1 MAWNL
6 SNKTKLT
13 HVSAYAAASTD
24 PINSTSVDMK
34 GYEGVVFLAVFGTAA
49 ANNIIN
55 AAQSSDD
62 SSFADLEGTAVG
74 AGASDETQWL
84 DIYRP
89 IDRYVRCEVALGT
102 SSTFEGC
109 WAIQYGPRNEVVD
122 NTTAGTI
129 HGELHVSP
137 PEGTK

>member
-13 HVSAYAAASTD
+13 YVSAYAAAATSA
-24 PINSTSVDMK
+24 INSTGVDMQ
-34 GYEGVVFLAVFGTAA
+34 GYEGVVFLAQFGTAA
-49 ANNIIN
+49 ADNIIN
-55 AAQSSDD
+55 AAQGDD
-62 SSFADLEGTAVG
+62 NSTFVDLEGTAVG
-74 AGASDETQWL
+74 AGSSDESQWL

-89 IDRYVRCEVALGT
+89 ADRYVRCEVARGT

-109 WAIQYGPRNEVVD
+109 WAIQYGPRYEVVD

-137 PEGTK
+137 DEGTA